1 MINKDLVWYAAYGSN
16 MSEERFLHYINGG
29 IPSGSERNYEPCSD
43 LTPPK
48 DIRPYEI
55 NFELFFARESSSWKG
70 GIAFIETE
78 KNIEIKT
85 LAKLYLISKTQFNH
99 LAKGETQAQS
109 TVDIDFDQA
118 VNEGKTVFKRP
129 SWYGMVLFLGY
140 FEDLPVFTL
149 TGERPIEV
157 FTKPSEK
164 YISIIGSGLRQT
176 HGLNNQEIFQYFSGK
191 KGICGYYK
199 NYELY
204 DLVYERTNSEVEFVR
219 ALFDQYAKEF
229 SSMPDGDL
237 KEKKRKELENLMK
250 RYYGEI
256 HIDGLGESFNIS

>member
-1 MINKDLVWYAAYGSN
+1 MENKDLVWYAAYGSN
-16 MSEERFLHYINGG
+16 ISEERFLHYIKGG

-43 LTPPK
+43 LTPPR

-55 NFELFFARESSSWKG
+55 NFELFFARESISWNG

-78 KNIEIKT
+78 KSNETKT

-99 LAKGETQAQS
+99 LAKGETQAQGS
-109 TVDIDFDQA
+109 VEIDFDQA
-118 VNEGKTVFKRP
+118 ANEGRTVFKRP
-129 SWYGMVLFLGY
+129 SWYGLVLFLGY

-149 TGERPIEV
+149 TGEKPIEV
-157 FTKPSEK
+157 FTKPNEK
-164 YISIIGSGLRQT
+164 YLSVIASGLRHT
-176 HGLNNQEIFQYFSGK
+176 HDLNNQEIFQYFISK
-191 KGICGYYK
+191 KGIRDHYK

-204 DLVYERTNSEVEFVR
+204 DLAYERTNKDVEFVR
-219 ALFDQYAKEF
+219 GLFDQFAKDF

-250 RYYGEI
+250 QYYGEI
-256 HIDGLGESFNIS
+256 NIDRLGESFNI